1 MRITSLG
8 SGSTGNA
15 YVVETDGGALLVD
28 CGLNYK
34 TLSSRMPE
42 YIGEEVPLQGVLL
55 THSHTD
61 HTQGL
66 RLLIKHHPDLPLF
79 ANAMTAETI
88 ACECGVDENA
98 FVTFENGQVFEAGP
112 FKVHPFSIPHDTSDP
127 VGYLVKGDEVYFH
140 GTDIGTPLDSVG
152 IKLAQADVATLESNH
167 DPQLLF
173 GSGRPPSVI
182 QRIYGSRG
190 HLSNDQAAE
199 LVRKFATPR
208 LKRLAL
214 AHLSGA
220 CNAPHIAERTMR
232 ETLASIRRDDIMLTI
247 LSSDEVL
254 SF

>member
-1 MRITSLG
+1 MRIVSLA
-8 SGSTGNA
+8 SGSKGNA
-15 YVVETDGGALLVD
+15 YVVESGGAKLLID

-34 TLSSRMPE
+34 TLCSR
-42 YIGEEVPLQGVLL
+42 LTACSLDADFLGVLF
-55 THSHTD
+55 THSHAD

-66 RLLIKHHPDLPLF
+66 KLLLKHHPELPLF

-88 ACECGVDENA
+88 ACECGVDDGA
-98 FVTFENGQVFEAGP
+98 FVAFENGQVFEIGP
-112 FKVHPFSIPHDTSDP
+112 FKIHPFAIPHDTSDP

-140 GTDIGTPLDSVG
+140 GTDIGSPLDSVG
-152 IKLAQADVATLESNH
+152 VKLAQADVATLESNH

-182 QRIYGSRG
+182 QRIYGPRG

-199 LVRKFATPR
+199 LVTKFATPR

-220 CNAPHIAERTMR
+220 CNAAHIAERTMK
-232 ETLASIRRDDIMLTI
+232 EALASMRRDDIALKV
-247 LSSDEVL
+247 LSQDEVL